1 MLRQKSS
8 EIRAVIVR
16 WTHVKTKNVP
26 TTSTQFLLVEH
37 DAGLEPKGIVNKYFV
52 GENASA
58 CFELIKE
65 GDHQKERCY
74 HCRCEQCGKLIHLH
88 CEELDDINQHLE
100 SEHGFLVNPFRTV
113 FYGVCAECQKGD
125 E

>member
-37 DAGLEPKGIVNKYFV
+37 DAGLEPKGIANKYC
-52 GENASA
+52 G
-58 CFELIKE
+58 
-65 GDHQKERCY
+65 QKSEKAIVLCY
-74 HCRCEQCGKLIHLH
+74 QNSIV
-88 CEELDDINQHLE
+88 
-100 SEHGFLVNPFRTV
+100 LVT
-113 FYGVCAECQKGD
+113 
-125 E
+125 